1 MANSRNRPA
10 TYADL
15 YDVPENQ
22 VGEIID
28 GELFATPRPAVPHAI
43 AGTALGGLL
52 FDPYRRG
59 IGGPGGW
66 IILYEPELHF
76 RDDVLVPDF
85 AGWRRERFSSV
96 PKGTVGIE
104 VVPDWVCEILSPSTA
119 RLDRARK
126 LPLYARERAAHAW
139 FIDPIAQTLE
149 VMRLDGERWTLLATF
164 AGDAR
169 VKAEPFDAIELDL
182 AALWTL

>member
-1 MANSRNRPA
+1 MAISRNRHA
-10 TYADL
+10 VYADL

-22 VGEIID
+22 VGEIIG
-28 GELFATPRPAVPHAI
+28 GELFATPRPALPHAN
-43 AGTALGGLL
+43 AKSVLGGLL

-85 AGWRRERFSSV
+85 AGWRRERFADV
-96 PKGTVGIE
+96 PQGTVGIE
-104 VVPDWVCEILSPSTA
+104 VVPDWVCEVLSPSTA

-126 LPLYARERAAHAW
+126 LPLYAREGAGHAW
-139 FIDPIAQTLE
+139 FIDPISQTLE
-149 VMRLDGERWTLLATF
+149 VMRREGERWTLMTTF
-164 AGDAR
+164 EGNAR

-182 AALWTL
+182 GALWTL

>member
-1 MANSRNRPA
+1 MAASRNRPA

-22 VGEIID
+22 VGEIIG
-28 GELFATPRPAVPHAI
+28 GELFASPRPALPHAN
-43 AGTALGGLL
+43 AASVLGGLL

-66 IILYEPELHF
+66 IILDEPELHF
-76 RDDVLVPDF
+76 RDDVLVPDL
-85 AGWRRERFSSV
+85 AGWRRERFADV
-96 PKGTVGIE
+96 PAGTVGIE
-104 VVPDWVCEILSPSTA
+104 VVPDWVCEVLSPSTA

-126 LPLYARERAAHAW
+126 LPLYAKERAGHAW
-139 FIDPIAQTLE
+139 FIDPLAQTLE
-149 VMRLDGERWTLLATF
+149 VMRLEGERWTLMATF
-164 AGDAR
+164 EGPAR
-169 VKAEPFDAIELDL
+169 VKAEPFDAVELDL